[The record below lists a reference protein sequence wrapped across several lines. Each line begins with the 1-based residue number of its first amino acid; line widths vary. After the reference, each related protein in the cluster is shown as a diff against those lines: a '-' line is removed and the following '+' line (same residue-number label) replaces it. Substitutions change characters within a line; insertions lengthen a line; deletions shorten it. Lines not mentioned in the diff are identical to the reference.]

1 MSKEQEEKILLALD
15 EVFNPETESEENL
28 LSLLAELPYRP
39 SGQMMWYLPTS
50 PDPIACSQ

>member
-1 MSKEQEEKILLALD
+1 MSKEQEEEILLALD